1 MWFQNRTLD
10 QKMTPAA
17 SSTVQLQNGLP
28 RDRWIRAIML
38 HTQIV
43 ESQSGTPV
51 TTGILNWHSAI
62 RVVASGNDT
71 LKNVNG
77 YRLWSVNKYE
87 HGTQLPFDTIGSLD
101 TGLTKNAYFE
111 LHFALN
117 PKNPFDVS
125 ALLPAHLLSTLDLF
139 IDFGA
144 LTLMGSTFTLT
155 SGTVEVTV
163 TECYTTAD
171 EEAKIK
177 SGLVKLYE
185 TENTYSSIPS
195 AIASDYSQYIDLQTG
210 VKILKLG
217 IFTQTSS
224 AYSDGVIGKYEI
236 RQMSPVN
243 TQLDHSEWYAS
254 KSEDKIFY
262 GLTTNVATGYY
273 EGLETGF
280 TIYDPLF
287 KQGVLDTTGM
297 KQGDIRLRMTTLVS
311 SGAVILY
318 YKYFI

>member
-17 SSTVQLQNGLP
+17 SSTVQLMNGLP
-28 RDRWIRAIML
+28 RDRWIRAIQL

-43 ESQSGTPV
+43 ESQSGTQV
-51 TTGILNWHSAI
+51 ANGILNWHQAI

-77 YRLWSVNKYE
+77 YRLWAMSKYE
-87 HGTQLPFDTIGSLD
+87 SGCQLPFDTIGGSD
-101 TGLTKNAYFE
+101 SAATKNAYFM

-144 LTLMGSTFTLT
+144 LTLMGSSFTLT
-155 SGTVEVTV
+155 SGTVEITV
-163 TECYTTAD
+163 TECYTTQA
-171 EEAKIK
+171 EEEEIK
-177 SGLVKLYE
+177 KNLVKLYE
-185 TENTYSSIPS
+185 VENTYSSVPS
-195 AIASDYSQYIDLQTG
+195 AVASDYSQYIDLQTG
-210 VKILKLG
+210 VRVLKIG

-243 TQLDHSEWYAS
+243 TQLEHTEWYAS
-254 KSEDKIFY
+254 KTEDKLMY
-262 GLTTNVATGYY
+262 GLTLVAAGY

-280 TIYDPLF
+280 TIYDPAF
-287 KQGVLDTTGM
+287 KSGFLDTVGM

-311 SGAVILY
+311 SGAIILF